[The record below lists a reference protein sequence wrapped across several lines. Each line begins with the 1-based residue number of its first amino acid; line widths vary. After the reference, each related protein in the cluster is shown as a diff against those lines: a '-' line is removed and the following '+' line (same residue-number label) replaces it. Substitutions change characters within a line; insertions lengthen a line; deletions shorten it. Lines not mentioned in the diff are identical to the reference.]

1 MSYEVAVAGKMS
13 ASTVCFGHFFQ
24 CKFERRFVKTL
35 AEFIQCFLCG
45 FAQSVTGGFG
55 LKTIEG
61 NLHLD
66 TDSANLTAL
75 VLQHHSQFGG
85 KLAQFCSDAG
95 IGDCDAEH
103 AEVQAQY
110 LYLAGLSKMGRSNA
124 DKMAL

>member
-1 MSYEVAVAGKMS
+1 MNDDVAATGKMS
-13 ASTVCFGHFFQ
+13 TSTVCFGHFFQ

-45 FAQSVTGGFG
+45 FAQCVTGGFG

-75 VLQHHSQFGG
+75 VPHHHSQFGG
-85 KLAQFCSDAG
+85 KLAQFCGDAA
-95 IGDCDAEH
+95 IGDRDAEH